1 MIKYFRSF
9 NTAYPPCQKLIL
21 FLKKWMSLGSLSG
34 SKAITN
40 YALTW
45 LVIFYLQVK
54 YKMPSVADLIKNHNE
69 SKIIGGK

>member
-1 MIKYFRSF
+1 M
-9 NTAYPPCQKLIL
+9 L
-21 FLKKWMSLGSLSG
+21 LGGLSG

-54 YKMPSVADLIKNHNE
+54 YKMPSIVDLIKNHNE
-69 SKIIGGK
+69 SKIVGGK

>member
-1 MIKYFRSF
+1 
-9 NTAYPPCQKLIL
+9 
-21 FLKKWMSLGSLSG
+21 MSLGSLSG